1 VKKKVFISGI
11 GIISSIGN
19 NVIEV
24 LNSLIH
30 ENSGIIYSEHLHSVY
45 KNEIPV
51 GEVRL
56 TDEELKELLQLRNKL
71 QNSRTTLLGML
82 AVSEALK
89 NANIL
94 DINEFN
100 TALISATTVGGMDKS
115 ELFYREFINNKTKGK
130 LKYIYTHDCGES
142 TEVIANHFKLK
153 GFTTTISTACSSSA
167 NSIMFGARLIKN
179 GLAERVI
186 AGGTDALSLF
196 TINGFNTLMILSHEH
211 CRPFDE
217 TRNGLNIGEGA
228 GYIVMESEDSIKKSG
243 KQAIAELKGYGNA
256 CDAYH
261 QTASSP
267 DGYGAYL
274 AMNKAIGNANILPNN
289 IDYVNVHGTGTP
301 NNDLSEGLALQNI
314 FNNDVPYFSST
325 KSATG
330 HTLGASGGIEAVISI
345 LAIQNKIIFPSLNFS
360 QQMKELTICPTSN
373 KVENIEIKNVLSNS
387 FGFGGNNTS
396 LIFSAV

>member
-45 KNEIPV
+45 KNEMPV
-51 GEVRL
+51 GEVKL
-56 TDEELKELLQLRNKL
+56 TDNELKDLLKL
-71 QNSRTTLLGML
+71 SDKSQNSRTTLLGMM
-82 AVSEALK
+82 AVSEAIK
-89 NANIL
+89 NSEIS
-94 DINEFN
+94 DINKFN
-100 TALISATTVGGMDKS
+100 TAFISATTVGGMDKS
-115 ELFYREFINNKTKGK
+115 EIFYREFIKNKTKGK
-130 LKYIYTHDCGES
+130 LKYICTHDCGES
-142 TEVIANHFKLK
+142 TKKIADKIKLN
-153 GFTTTISTACSSSA
+153 GFTATISTACSSSA
-167 NSIMFGARLIKN
+167 NSIMVGARLIKN
-179 GLAERVI
+179 GLADRVI
-186 AGGTDALSLF
+186 AGGADALSLF
-196 TINGFNTLMILSHEH
+196 TINGFNTLMILSHKH

-228 GYIVMESEDSIKKSG
+228 GYIVMESDECLKKSG
-243 KQAIAELKGYGNA
+243 KLPIAELKGYGNA

-274 AMNKAIGNANILPNN
+274 AMSKAIGNANIMPNN

-314 FNNDVPYFSST
+314 FNNNVPYFSST

-345 LAIQNKIIFPSLNFS
+345 LAIQNKIIFPSLNFN
-360 QQMKELTICPTSN
+360 QQMKELTICPTSKTIKN
-373 KVENIEIKNVLSNS
+373 VEIKNVLSNS